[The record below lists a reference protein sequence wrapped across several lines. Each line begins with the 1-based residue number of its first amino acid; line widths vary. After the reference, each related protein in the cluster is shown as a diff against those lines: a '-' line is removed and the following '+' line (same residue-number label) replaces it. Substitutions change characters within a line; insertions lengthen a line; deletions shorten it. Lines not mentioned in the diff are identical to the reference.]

1 MHIKT
6 KGKDVSTGKQHTMK
20 RAILSFL
27 LLLTV
32 SGLFAQ
38 KGHLRIYLEGNYE
51 YEEYTF
57 EIWNDSLVTSQKTD
71 DYRIDFDSLQEGLYS
86 IRILSDKHGMPTTYH
101 EIPIKGDSTTSL
113 DLYVWAYDI
122 SCPNCDCDSG
132 SSRDEVNIDFLYSSL
147 FNENTLPVKN
157 GFYFNY
163 GFTPWLPI
171 HRNFNLGFSPGIY
184 YGFNQLDNSFNN
196 DNEEITKQ
204 RYSNI
209 GLSLEAKAR
218 IAFFNTKKYWT
229 YGPFLDFGALYKLPF
244 AFRYVQIGEAVRTRY
259 NDLHNFQDFR
269 LFAKLGFTPVSVRV
283 DYRLNDFIKS
293 GLPQQPLWSIG
304 LSFVPEV

>member
-1 MHIKT
+1 MII
-6 KGKDVSTGKQHTMK
+6 GLILIPCK
-20 RAILSFL
+20 RDCIPYGFSVINTACPLPIMRFPSKATLLS
-27 LLLTV
+27 
-32 SGLFAQ
+32 
-38 KGHLRIYLEGNYE
+38 
-51 YEEYTF
+51 
-57 EIWNDSLVTSQKTD
+57 
-71 DYRIDFDSLQEGLYS
+71 
-86 IRILSDKHGMPTTYH
+86 
-101 EIPIKGDSTTSL
+101 SL

-132 SSRDEVNIDFLYSSL
+132 SSRDEVNIDLLYSSL
-147 FNENTLPVKN
+147 FNENALPVKN
-157 GFYFNY
+157 GFYFNF

-196 DNEEITKQ
+196 DGEEIKKQ

-293 GLPQQPLWSIG
+293 TFAPATSLEHWLEFCAGSVGGYSIKEI
-304 LSFVPEV
+304 FDRTKNI